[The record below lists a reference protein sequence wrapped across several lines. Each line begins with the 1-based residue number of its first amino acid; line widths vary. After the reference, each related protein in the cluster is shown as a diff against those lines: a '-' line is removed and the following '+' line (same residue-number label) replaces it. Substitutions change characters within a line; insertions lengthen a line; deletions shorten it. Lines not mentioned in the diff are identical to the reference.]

1 VQLVAGSLRELFWRQ
16 LPLAVRQR
24 EGAGLEQVLREGLE
38 RSPAAALKATFL
50 NALRSIFTTPAAT
63 AFFEQLWRRVETIPG
78 LPLSEADETALALE
92 LAMRS
97 EADVVLEEQ
106 LDRLR
111 DDERHARFQF
121 VMPAASADEG
131 RRAEFFGRLVLAEH
145 RRKEPW
151 VVQGLTC
158 LNHPLRAASAERYI
172 RPALDLLEEIQQT
185 GDIFFPRNWTDA
197 VLGGHSSPHAAA
209 IVGDFLTARPEL
221 PPRLRT
227 IVLQAA
233 DGLFRA
239 AARSAR

>member
-131 RRAEFFGRLVLAEH
+131 RRAEFF
-145 RRKEPW
+145 
-151 VVQGLTC
+151 
-158 LNHPLRAASAERYI
+158 
-172 RPALDLLEEIQQT
+172 
-185 GDIFFPRNWTDA
+185 FPRNWTDA

-209 IVGDFLTARPEL
+209 IVRDFLAARPEL
-221 PPRLRT
+221 PPRLRN
-227 IVLQAA
+227 IILQAA